1 MLEAAA
7 FGVQDDVYGQEIQ
20 ACVCLREHC
29 QLGEHELIEHCRQQ
43 LGTFKT
49 PSKIHFLNE
58 LPKGPSG
65 KIQRL
70 KLVEIVAAATS

>member
-7 FGVQDDVYGQEIQ
+7 FGIDDEHYGQEVMASVALCPGMHVSEQELVNLCI
-20 ACVCLREHC
+20 EK
-29 QLGEHELIEHCRQQ
+29 LGQYKAPKEI
-43 LGTFKT
+43 
-49 PSKIHFLNE
+49 SIMDE

-70 KLVEIVAAATS
+70 KLSA